1 MQGRLKLT
9 KLILAGENKKDAI
22 INFKGGLNV
31 IAGASDTGKS
41 FAFECIDFALG
52 SSSNPKTVP
61 EMKGYRSVFLE
72 IEDIGQ
78 EEIFTLK
85 RNFSEDEKN
94 EIFIYYSNYQE
105 KDAAEVEKLSVTH
118 NAKKS
123 LSKKLLNC
131 CDCTYKYV
139 MKNTKGDTRAFT
151 FRSFSPLIMIN
162 ELRITARH
170 SPIYHTDSRGS
181 TFATP
186 ARTAFKTV
194 ISGIDYKKEEKKEN
208 TEIIKAK
215 LKGKIEQL
223 SQIIDEIRI
232 ENNELIKD
240 TEDIN
245 TEKSIEIIE
254 LNKFI
259 KEKSEEIKKYELDY
273 KEIQT
278 EIEIK
283 NTELKH
289 LLNNN
294 NKFVLLK
301 KNYLSDLERLEFIYD
316 AFDLT
321 QQLVE
326 VECPICH
333 SPMKVNE
340 MEKSDD
346 YYEALATEKIK
357 IEVQLAE
364 LDETIK
370 DLSDEIISKKQ
381 RISKL
386 ENYKEEITDNLN
398 NNLGPIVAE
407 KVKKVQE
414 LMDAQERIN
423 LITRNEKRINK
434 YNTEISKWQE
444 KIDST
449 GQEKRKKIE
458 DLPEAYTNELCKEI
472 KFLLQGCDFIG
483 KEGKIKYN
491 NATEDVEVGEK
502 EKASYGKGA
511 RAIINSTFLIG
522 IMNYCYKRNLCH
534 PGIVV
539 WDSPLT
545 TYKEK
550 DKKDGDDETITKGTK
565 EKFYEMLAEQ
575 KNGQIIIFDNEEPS
589 STVKTKINYLH
600 FSGDSTVGR
609 KEKKGRREKK

>member
-61 EMKGYRSVFLE
+61 EMKGYRSVFHE

-539 WDSPLT
+539 LDSPLT

-589 STVKTKINYLH
+589 SIVKTKINYLH

-609 KEKKGRREKK
+609 KGLIP

>member
-1 MQGRLKLT
+1 MKSRMQGRLKLT

-458 DLPEAYTNELCKEI
+458 HLPEAYTNELCKEI

-539 WDSPLT
+539 LDSPLT

-609 KEKKGRREKK
+609 KGLIP

>member
-1 MQGRLKLT
+1 MKSRMQGRLKLT

-78 EEIFTLK
+78 EEIFTLR

-123 LSKKLLNC
+123 LSKKLLIC

-449 GQEKRKKIE
+449 GQEKGKKIE

-539 WDSPLT
+539 LDSPLT

-609 KEKKGRREKK
+609 KGLIP

>member
-78 EEIFTLK
+78 EEIFTLR

-139 MKNTKGDTRAFT
+139 MKNTKGDTQAFT

-278 EIEIK
+278 EIRKLDADMERRSEK
-283 NTELKH
+283 LAQAFMKYKEGELSKEAYIEMKDDRNNWKEFCEERKKSLEQTIRKLEKQQKEEARFLRS
-289 LLNNN
+289 LLELDGTTRINAE
-294 NKFVLLK
+294 LAEGLIESM
-301 KNYLSDLERLEFIYD
+301 YLYGDGRLE
-316 AFDLT
+316 
-321 QQLVE
+321 
-326 VECPICH
+326 
-333 SPMKVNE
+333 
-340 MEKSDD
+340 
-346 YYEALATEKIK
+346 
-357 IEVQLAE
+357 
-364 LDETIK
+364 
-370 DLSDEIISKKQ
+370 
-381 RISKL
+381 
-386 ENYKEEITDNLN
+386 
-398 NNLGPIVAE
+398 
-407 KVKKVQE
+407 
-414 LMDAQERIN
+414 IN
-423 LITRNEKRINK
+423 F
-434 YNTEISKWQE
+434 
-444 KIDST
+444 
-449 GQEKRKKIE
+449 G
-458 DLPEAYTNELCKEI
+458 
-472 KFLLQGCDFIG
+472 F
-483 KEGKIKYN
+483 
-491 NATEDVEVGEK
+491 
-502 EKASYGKGA
+502 KGA
-511 RAIINSTFLIG
+511 VE
-522 IMNYCYKRNLCH
+522 H
-534 PGIVV
+534 
-539 WDSPLT
+539 
-545 TYKEK
+545 E
-550 DKKDGDDETITKGTK
+550 
-565 EKFYEMLAEQ
+565 
-575 KNGQIIIFDNEEPS
+575 
-589 STVKTKINYLH
+589 
-600 FSGDSTVGR
+600 
-609 KEKKGRREKK
+609 

>member
-1 MQGRLKLT
+1 MKSRMQGRLKLT

-52 SSSNPKTVP
+52 SSSNPETVP

-78 EEIFTLK
+78 EEIFTLR

-449 GQEKRKKIE
+449 GQEKGKKIE

-539 WDSPLT
+539 LDSPLT

-609 KEKKGRREKK
+609 KGLIP

>member
-1 MQGRLKLT
+1 MKSRMQGRLKLT

-449 GQEKRKKIE
+449 GQETRKKIE

-539 WDSPLT
+539 LDSPLT

-609 KEKKGRREKK
+609 KGLIP

>member
-1 MQGRLKLT
+1 MKSRMQGRLKLT
-9 KLILAGENKKDAI
+9 KLILAGKNKKDAI

-78 EEIFTLK
+78 EEIFTLR

-357 IEVQLAE
+357 IEVQLTE

-449 GQEKRKKIE
+449 GQEKGKKIE

-539 WDSPLT
+539 LDSPLT

-609 KEKKGRREKK
+609 KGLIP

>member
-1 MQGRLKLT
+1 MKSRMQGRLKLT

-78 EEIFTLK
+78 EEIFTLR

-170 SPIYHTDSRGS
+170 SPIYHTDSRGI

-245 TEKSIEIIE
+245 TEISIEIIE

-449 GQEKRKKIE
+449 GQEKGKKIE

-539 WDSPLT
+539 LDSPLT

-609 KEKKGRREKK
+609 KGLIP

>member
-78 EEIFTLK
+78 EEIFTLR
-85 RNFSEDEKN
+85 RNFSENEKN

-449 GQEKRKKIE
+449 GQEKGKKIE

-539 WDSPLT
+539 LDSPLT

-609 KEKKGRREKK
+609 KGLIP

>member
-1 MQGRLKLT
+1 MKSRMQGRLKLT

-78 EEIFTLK
+78 EEIFTLR

-449 GQEKRKKIE
+449 GHEKGKKIE

-539 WDSPLT
+539 LDSPLT

-609 KEKKGRREKK
+609 KGLIP

>member
-1 MQGRLKLT
+1 MKSRMQGRLKLT

-170 SPIYHTDSRGS
+170 SPIYHTDSRGI

-539 WDSPLT
+539 LDSPLT

-609 KEKKGRREKK
+609 KGLIP

>member
-245 TEKSIEIIE
+245 AEKSIEIIE

-449 GQEKRKKIE
+449 GQEKRNKIE

-539 WDSPLT
+539 LDSPLT

-609 KEKKGRREKK
+609 KGLIP

>member
-539 WDSPLT
+539 LDSPLT

-589 STVKTKINYLH
+589 SIVKTKINYLH

-609 KEKKGRREKK
+609 KGLIP

>member
-1 MQGRLKLT
+1 MKSRMQGRLKLT

-22 INFKGGLNV
+22 INFKDGLNV

-539 WDSPLT
+539 LDSPLT

-609 KEKKGRREKK
+609 KGLIP

>member
-1 MQGRLKLT
+1 MKSRMQGRLKLT

-539 WDSPLT
+539 LDSPLT

-609 KEKKGRREKK
+609 KGLIP

>member
-1 MQGRLKLT
+1 MKSRMQGRLKLT

-78 EEIFTLK
+78 EEIFTLR

-240 TEDIN
+240 AEDIN
-245 TEKSIEIIE
+245 TEKSTEIIE

-539 WDSPLT
+539 LDSPLT

-609 KEKKGRREKK
+609 KGLIP

>member
-1 MQGRLKLT
+1 
-9 KLILAGENKKDAI
+9 
-22 INFKGGLNV
+22 
-31 IAGASDTGKS
+31 
-41 FAFECIDFALG
+41 
-52 SSSNPKTVP
+52 
-61 EMKGYRSVFLE
+61 
-72 IEDIGQ
+72 
-78 EEIFTLK
+78 
-85 RNFSEDEKN
+85 
-94 EIFIYYSNYQE
+94 
-105 KDAAEVEKLSVTH
+105 
-118 NAKKS
+118 
-123 LSKKLLNC
+123 
-131 CDCTYKYV
+131 
-139 MKNTKGDTRAFT
+139 
-151 FRSFSPLIMIN
+151 MIN

-449 GQEKRKKIE
+449 GQEKGKKIE

-539 WDSPLT
+539 LDSPLT

-609 KEKKGRREKK
+609 KGLIP

>member
-1 MQGRLKLT
+1 MKSRMQGRLKLT

-78 EEIFTLK
+78 EEIFTLR

-170 SPIYHTDSRGS
+170 SPIYHTDSRGI

-449 GQEKRKKIE
+449 GQEKGKKIE

-539 WDSPLT
+539 LDSPLT

-609 KEKKGRREKK
+609 KGLIP

>member
-1 MQGRLKLT
+1 MKSRMQGRLKLT

-78 EEIFTLK
+78 EEIFTLR

-123 LSKKLLNC
+123 LSKKLFNC

-162 ELRITARH
+162 ELRITAKH

-245 TEKSIEIIE
+245 TEKSTEIIE

-434 YNTEISKWQE
+434 YNTEISKCQE

-449 GQEKRKKIE
+449 GQEKGKKIE

-491 NATEDVEVGEK
+491 NTTEDVEVGEK

-539 WDSPLT
+539 LDSPLT

-609 KEKKGRREKK
+609 KGLIP

>member
-278 EIEIK
+278 ELEIK

-539 WDSPLT
+539 LDSPLT

-609 KEKKGRREKK
+609 KGLIP

>member
-1 MQGRLKLT
+1 MTRSKV
-9 KLILAGENKKDAI
+9 KIPMD
-22 INFKGGLNV
+22 
-31 IAGASDTGKS
+31 GK
-41 FAFECIDFALG
+41 
-52 SSSNPKTVP
+52 TW
-61 EMKGYRSVFLE
+61 
-72 IEDIGQ
+72 
-78 EEIFTLK
+78 
-85 RNFSEDEKN
+85 NFS
-94 EIFIYYSNYQE
+94 
-105 KDAAEVEKLSVTH
+105 
-118 NAKKS
+118 
-123 LSKKLLNC
+123 
-131 CDCTYKYV
+131 
-139 MKNTKGDTRAFT
+139 
-151 FRSFSPLIMIN
+151 
-162 ELRITARH
+162 AR
-170 SPIYHTDSRGS
+170 D
-181 TFATP
+181 
-186 ARTAFKTV
+186 
-194 ISGIDYKKEEKKEN
+194 DN
-208 TEIIKAK
+208 
-215 LKGKIEQL
+215 L
-223 SQIIDEIRI
+223 
-232 ENNELIKD
+232 
-240 TEDIN
+240 
-245 TEKSIEIIE
+245 
-254 LNKFI
+254 I
-259 KEKSEEIKKYELDY
+259 KEKMDELKLCSLVDIFDICVGVKTTADTVFVQPMTSSFVYEREFEDSVIYPLIQSFNVNKWNISWGESSKDRYILYPHSEIEGKMVAIPLEEIPKAAEYFE
-273 KEIQT
+273 ECS
-278 EIEIK
+278 E
-283 NTELKH
+283 
-289 LLNNN
+289 
-294 NKFVLLK
+294 VLK
-301 KNYLSDLERLEFIYD
+301 KRSYLIKSKNRKWYECWVPQKLSKFQQTKIITRDIVSRNSFALDESGRICQGNTFFLTRKPSVFMSEYLGLNEHQYYCFMLGVLNSKAMEYYQKMISGCLYSQKYRYTTSNLNRWPIPEIRRRDAVTIAGYVDDLIVGMEGGLEREIDKIIYD

-449 GQEKRKKIE
+449 GQEKGKKIE

-539 WDSPLT
+539 LDSPLT

-609 KEKKGRREKK
+609 KGLIP

>member
-1 MQGRLKLT
+1 MKSRMQGRLKLT

-539 WDSPLT
+539 LDSPLT

-600 FSGDSTVGR
+600 FQVIQQ
-609 KEKKGRREKK
+609 

>member
-1 MQGRLKLT
+1 MKSRMQGRLKLT

-423 LITRNEKRINK
+423 LITRNE
-434 YNTEISKWQE
+434 TVQ
-444 KIDST
+444 D
-449 GQEKRKKIE
+449 KRKE
-458 DLPEAYTNELCKEI
+458 
-472 KFLLQGCDFIG
+472 
-483 KEGKIKYN
+483 
-491 NATEDVEVGEK
+491 
-502 EKASYGKGA
+502 
-511 RAIINSTFLIG
+511 
-522 IMNYCYKRNLCH
+522 
-534 PGIVV
+534 
-539 WDSPLT
+539 
-545 TYKEK
+545 
-550 DKKDGDDETITKGTK
+550 
-565 EKFYEMLAEQ
+565 
-575 KNGQIIIFDNEEPS
+575 
-589 STVKTKINYLH
+589 
-600 FSGDSTVGR
+600 R
-609 KEKKGRREKK
+609 K

>member
-1 MQGRLKLT
+1 MKSRMQGRLKLT

-273 KEIQT
+273 KEVQT

-539 WDSPLT
+539 LDSPLT

-609 KEKKGRREKK
+609 KGLIP

>member
-1 MQGRLKLT
+1 MKSRMQGRLKLT

-78 EEIFTLK
+78 EEIFTLR

-449 GQEKRKKIE
+449 GQEKGKKIE
-458 DLPEAYTNELCKEI
+458 DLPETYTNELCKEI

-539 WDSPLT
+539 LDSPLT

-609 KEKKGRREKK
+609 KGLIP

>member
-1 MQGRLKLT
+1 MKSRMQGRLKLT

-539 WDSPLT
+539 LDSPLT

-609 KEKKGRREKK
+609 KGVIP

>member
-78 EEIFTLK
+78 EEIFTLR

-449 GQEKRKKIE
+449 GQEKGKKIE

-539 WDSPLT
+539 LDSPLT

-600 FSGDSTVGR
+600 FSGDSTCR
-609 KEKKGRREKK
+609 I